1 MADLANEAWWDREEE
16 RDIHDT
22 VWNVATS
29 LKNEQGDEAREI
41 GDAALTAYFGNS
53 RHLTQGK
60 AADPSDVLRMLDI
73 DASGGQPGQN
83 VIRECVDTRVAYT
96 VQNKIRPF
104 FLTEAGSVNER
115 EQAQGMMRAVEGVF
129 RANGAYSHLGRRVA
143 KHGFIFDGGFVRVV
157 PDYERNRV
165 SLRSVYP
172 WHWLVPDGDGV
183 DPRQG
188 HELMAVDRYQLI
200 ADFPDFKD
208 EILEADSAPA
218 EMVGDVRRPTGTD
231 RVLVIESIHLP
242 SGYVDLDDDAAWGLG
257 KGKGKRKPDPGHDGL
272 RTLSISNKLL
282 LSEPWPLERFML
294 SGFFPLRN
302 PTDYWSCGIPELLA
316 GGQLKLDRWEERVD
330 AALYFHAIPRLL
342 MQKGKVNRNHF
353 TTNLAAFIETN
364 GPPGGA
370 AMYLQPQPIPSEL
383 FNERQRIVEW
393 MKEQAGVN
401 NMMLSGER
409 PVGVDH
415 APGMEHLT
423 EVTQQRHF
431 EGNQAWED
439 CWVECG
445 QNVIEACRWMAKKD
459 PQFETFWGDAK
470 SMQRIRWKDV
480 ELERKTFMVVASPAN
495 LLPQSPGMKI
505 SRLERLRQVNP
516 DLAVRAATAMFEEFP
531 DVGAVLGDTN
541 AREKNIQKSLDRC
554 AREGLT
560 DETMPTTYMIYPD
573 AALAKQLAVDRI
585 NRLEVDGASPETV
598 DNVIKWFE
606 ACNKIAKQGEA
617 QVPPPP
623 PPVAAGDPMAPP
635 NAATPPMNG
644 APPMLQ

>member
-1 MADLANEAWWDREEE
+1 MAELENSAWWDRDDED
-16 RDIHDT
+16 DIHDT
-22 VWNVATS
+22 VWNVATA
-29 LKNEQGDEAREI
+29 LREEQGDERREI
-41 GDAALTAYFGNS
+41 ADAALTAYFGNS

-83 VIRECVDTRVAYT
+83 IIRECVDTRVSYI

-129 RANGAYSHLGRRVA
+129 RSNGAYSHLGRRIA
-143 KHGFIFDGGFVRVV
+143 KHGLIFDGGFVRVI

-165 SLRSVYP
+165 SLRHVYP
-172 WHWLVPDGDGV
+172 WHWLVPDGDGT

-200 ADFPDFKD
+200 ADFPAFKD
-208 EILEADSAPA
+208 DILEADSAPA
-218 EMVGDVRRPTGTD
+218 EMVGDIRRPTGTD

-242 SGYVDLDDDAAWGLG
+242 SGYVDLDDEAVWGLG
-257 KGKGKRKPDPGHDGL
+257 KGKGKRKADPGHDGL

-282 LSEPWPLERFML
+282 LSEPWPLEKFL
-294 SGFFPLRN
+294 VSGFFPLRN

-316 GGQLKLDRWEERVD
+316 GGQLKLDKWEERIE
-330 AALYFHAIPRLL
+330 ALLHFHAIPRV
-342 MQKGKVNRNHF
+342 MVQKGKINRNHF
-353 TTNLAAFIETN
+353 TTNLAAFIEVN
-364 GPPGGA
+364 GPPSQA
-370 AMYLQPQPIPSEL
+370 AHQLQLSAVPGEL
-383 FNERQRIVEW
+383 VAERERIARW

-401 NMMLSGER
+401 DMMLSGER
-409 PVGVDH
+409 PVGIDH

-439 CWVECG
+439 CWVEAG
-445 QNVIEACRWMAKKD
+445 QGVIEACRWMAKKD
-459 PQFETFWGDAK
+459 AGFEVFWGDSK
-470 SMQRIRWKDV
+470 EMKRVRWKDV

-505 SRLERLRQVNP
+505 ARLERLRQVSP
-516 DLAVRAATAMFEEFP
+516 AVAERAAEAMFEEYP
-531 DVGAVLGDTN
+531 DIGAVLGDTH
-541 AREKNIQKSLDRC
+541 AREKNIMKSLDRC

-560 DETMPTTYMIYPD
+560 DETMPTTYMIYPN
-573 AALAKQLAVDRI
+573 AELAKQLAVDRI
-585 NRLEVDGASPETV
+585 NRLEVDGAKPETV
-598 DNVIKWFE
+598 DNVIQWFE
-606 ACNKIAKQGEA
+606 ACDKIATQGQKQA
-617 QVPPPP
+617 PPPP
-623 PPVAAGDPMAPP
+623 AVPLGDPMVPP
-635 NAATPPMNG
+635 NAAPPPMNG